1 MATDHALEIVT
12 TRVFPYP
19 PEVVFAAFSDP
30 AKLATWWGPEGFTST
45 FTEFDLRLGGE
56 WVFVMHGP
64 DGSDYPNHSRFTRVV
79 PSQSIVFEHLSSG
92 HEFTMTM
99 LYEDLEGR
107 TRLTW
112 QMVFPT
118 EKEELRGFITQANEQ
133 NFDRLEAC
141 LKRGA

>member
-1 MATDHALEIVT
+1 MATDHALEIAN

-19 PEVVFAAFSDP
+19 PETVFAAFSDP
-30 AKLATWWGPEGFTST
+30 EKLATWWGPEGFTST
-45 FTEFDLRLGGE
+45 FSEFDFRVGGE

-64 DGSDYPNHSRFTRVV
+64 DGTDYPNHSRFTGVA
-79 PSQSIVFEHLSSG
+79 PQQSIVFEHLSSG

-99 LYEDLEGR
+99 LYEDLGGR

-112 QMVFPT
+112 QMILPT

-141 LKRGA
+141 LKRPS